1 MKLLTKEIKDNLK
14 PLYTFENTAPENIP
28 VVAKF
33 FDPWGSYIWYVTEG
47 EEDDNGDWLFFGLVD
62 GQYKELGYFRLSELK
77 SLDHIP
83 ARLGLGIER
92 DLHFKG
98 HKLSEV
104 M

>member
-28 VVAKF
+28 IVAKF
-33 FDPWGSYIWYVTEG
+33 FDPHGSWVWYVTEG
-47 EEDDNGDWLFFGLVD
+47 EKQPDGDWRFFGFVD
-62 GQYKELGYFRLSELK
+62 GHYGELGYFMLSELT
-77 SLDHIP
+77 IYVG
-83 ARLGLGIER
+83 RLGLGIER

-98 HKLSEV
+98 HMLSEV